1 MEIEKW
7 NQERLRF
14 ERAEASE
21 EDIDDLLYILD
32 YSNAEESIEETKEMI
47 LAGKAFVIADILEKN
62 KKD

>member
-21 EDIDDLLYILD
+21 EDMDDLLYILD
-32 YSNAEESIEETKEMI
+32 YSNAEESIEETKELI
-47 LAGKAFVIADILEKN
+47 LSGKAFVIADIIEKN